1 MPDIP
6 EPEQPQAREDTTL
19 ARRTYFVTG
28 TDTEVGKSVVSAAIL
43 KKAAD
48 LSLRTVAMKPVASGC
63 EQTPDGLKNEDAL
76 LLMEH
81 MTEVLPYEQVNP
93 IALQPA
99 IAPHVAAKQAGR
111 QLSAQR
117 LVGLARGLMM
127 KSADLMLIEGAG
139 GWRVPLNERET
150 YSRLPIELG
159 IGVVMVVPLRLG
171 CINHALLTAEA
182 IRHDGL
188 TVAGWVANR
197 PDEAVMSCEEE
208 TLDYLKAHMGAPCLG
223 VLPWMPKLD
232 IARLASQLDIQPL
245 VGKPHPVS

>member
-1 MPDIP
+1 M
-6 EPEQPQAREDTTL
+6 

-43 KKAAD
+43 QKAAD

-93 IALQPA
+93 IALEPA
-99 IAPHVAAKQAGR
+99 IAPHVAAEQAGR
-111 QLSAQR
+111 KLSAQR

-127 KSADLMLIEGAG
+127 KPADLMLIEGAG
-139 GWRVPLNERET
+139 GWRVPLNDRET
-150 YSRLPIELG
+150 YARLPAELG
-159 IGVVMVVPLRLG
+159 LGVIIVVPLRLG

-208 TLDYLKAHMGAPCLG
+208 TLDFLKGHMGSPCLG
-223 VLPWMPKLD
+223 VLPWLPSVD
-232 IARLASQLDIQPL
+232 IKALAQQLDIEPL
-245 VGKPHPVS
+245 LGRASPL